1 MPFKSGIWIH
11 PSPKKNTYLEKLKA
25 ISPVF
30 TVIESDLVEP
40 GSGIVAGMML
50 HVSKPFFKKGRYIE
64 PLKEL
69 QKLYDAGE
77 IK

>member
-1 MPFKSGIWIH
+1 MPFKSGRWVKI
-11 PSPKKNTYLEKLKA
+11 PPKEPTCLEKLKA